1 MMIPVSQAQKLRRRE
16 FIICSRSQLARNRAR
31 VQTQSHQELRWA
43 HLHCKGGPHPK
54 CELERRRGLALF
66 GECLGWEGLMSR
78 EGNSAGICDNQNHKY
93 FLRTY
98 EVQGTTRFGIA
109 VGSKDATQR

>member
-1 MMIPVSQAQKLRRRE
+1 
-16 FIICSRSQLARNRAR
+16 
-31 VQTQSHQELRWA
+31 
-43 HLHCKGGPHPK
+43 
-54 CELERRRGLALF
+54 
-66 GECLGWEGLMSR
+66 MSR

-98 EVQGTTRFGIA
+98 EVQGTTGFGIA